1 MPERLTIFLKAVS
14 DFADARCEELENQ
27 AKSFKNESISAYKSE
42 AEEKNRSYIE
52 YETGRILSS
61 VNRQI
66 SDYETEKKTALTAL
80 RAEITDKVFKSVI
93 GLINDFTGSE
103 KYEPFLLKSA
113 EELKKSVGDEAVFF
127 LRPADMKYADTLSQK
142 FGAKI
147 KEDGSISLGGLRA
160 SDKDSLVLADD
171 TLDARLNAQRAE
183 FAKKS
188 GLKIY

>member
-80 RAEITDKVFKSVI
+80 RSEITDKVFQSVI

-113 EELKKSVGDEAVFF
+113 EELKKSVGDGAVFF